1 MKRLFIAC
9 LVILLLAVALVA
21 AIEYDTGYLLLS
33 YGNYTLE
40 SSVWVGLLFFLLL
53 FAVVYGFF
61 SFIRRTINTSTRFGL
76 WFSGRGSRRN
86 QQQTTKGYIALIEGN
101 WVRARRLLSRSA
113 PKSDAPLVNYIA
125 AAQASHGLGNDDQ
138 VKEFLKKADQ
148 STSGASIAV
157 GLTQA
162 RLQLRRG
169 KYEQGL
175 ATLKRLRK
183 DTSKHPYVLD
193 LLKDVYVGLNDWQEV
208 MVLVPELRK
217 HKLLPVKEL
226 DELEI
231 KSIRLS
237 IKDVSNI
244 RGDVLSELTALW
256 QRVPKYA
263 TQKGDIVAAYAEQV
277 MSVGGMQIA
286 EKLLRNQL
294 NREWDSRLV
303 TLYGKVAGDD
313 SSKQLLHAEN
323 WLKERNS
330 DAALFLCLGR
340 LSLRNSLWGKA
351 KEYFENSLKA
361 EESSEVCAELG
372 RLLAHLGEHEKSN
385 GFFQRGLLLAAGG
398 LIELPMPSKATP
410 SK

>member
-9 LVILLLAVALVA
+9 LVILLLAVGLVA

-61 SFIRRTINTSTRFGL
+61 SFIRRTVNTSTRLGD
-76 WFSGRGSRRN
+76 WFSGRGSRKN
-86 QQQTTKGYIALIEGN
+86 QLQTTRGYIALIEGN
-101 WVRARRLLSRSA
+101 WIRARRLLSRSA

-138 VKEFLKKADQ
+138 VKEFLKKAEQ
-148 STSGASIAV
+148 STNGAAIAV

-175 ATLKRLRK
+175 ATLTRLRK
-183 DTSKHPYVLD
+183 DTAKHPYVLD
-193 LLKDVYVGLNDWQEV
+193 LLKDVYAGLNDWQEV
-208 MVLVPELRK
+208 MALVPELRK

-226 DELEI
+226 DELEL
-231 KSIRLS
+231 KAIRLS
-237 IKDVSNI
+237 ISDVGNL
-244 RGDVLSELTALW
+244 RGDTLSELTALW

-263 TQKGDIVAAYAEQV
+263 TQQGDIVAAYAEQL
-277 MSVGGMQIA
+277 MAAGDMQVA

-294 NREWDSRLV
+294 NREWNSQLV
-303 TLYGKVAGDD
+303 TLYGKVAGEN

-323 WLKERNS
+323 WLKERNN

-385 GFFQRGLLLAAGG
+385 AYFQRGLLLVAGG
-398 LIELPMPSKATP
+398 LIELPMPSK
-410 SK
+410 